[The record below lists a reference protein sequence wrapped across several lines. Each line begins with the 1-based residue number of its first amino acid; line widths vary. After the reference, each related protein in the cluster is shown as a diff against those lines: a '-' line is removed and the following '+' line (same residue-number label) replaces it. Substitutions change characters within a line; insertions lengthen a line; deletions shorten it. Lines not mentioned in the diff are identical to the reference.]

1 MEFLLFDHFRQFCKI
16 AATWQSQRKREQTH
30 RELSRVSLWKS
41 PGFYQRPHG
50 SYSAMGK
57 WVKRENF
64 GAGPVS
70 PSSGKVQTVLFP
82 SWGEQ
87 SIWEGAS
94 SPRWDFAFNG
104 ISLSLNG
111 ILLWFLPSSNKQKAH
126 RFTLGLCSHVQT
138 AWGPSWLF
146 KKPPWQRGTAAPVCM
161 YGSVCIYTHVHYAE

>member
-1 MEFLLFDHFRQFCKI
+1 MTTSDSFARLQPHDNPKGSDSRHTENFQEFLCGNPL
-16 AATWQSQRKREQTH
+16 
-30 RELSRVSLWKS
+30 VSTKL
-41 PGFYQRPHG
+41 QRPHG

-82 SWGEQ
+82 SRGKR
-87 SIWEGAS
+87 SIWEGDS
-94 SPRWDFAFNG
+94 SPRWDFASNG

-111 ILLWFLPSSNKQKAH
+111 ILLWFHLSSNKQKAH

-138 AWGPSWLF
+138 AWGPS
-146 KKPPWQRGTAAPVCM
+146 
-161 YGSVCIYTHVHYAE
+161 